1 MTSWTAFFN
10 NRVATS
16 WKTLNVTYRI
26 GDIHEKT
33 EEQLRQRAVQR
44 HRDGESPTSIYFSL
58 GRSKAWLYKWL
69 SRYDPARPDWFTS
82 RSKQPQWLPTQCRRS
97 LPASDR

>member
-1 MTSWTAFFN
+1 M
-10 NRVATS
+10 
-16 WKTLNVTYRI
+16 K
-26 GDIHEKT
+26 KT

-82 RSKQPQWLPTQCRRS
+82 RSKQPQWLSTQCLWRYLPGRTGS
-97 LPASDR
+97 LVRVRCGYDRC